1 MGQYSVFLSIHGVGM
16 PDEQKEG
23 VKSQYE
29 EIMAENALELIGNVH
44 VGSQESQYLHS
55 CTQHSLCETQR

>member
-1 MGQYSVFLSIHGVGM
+1 M
-16 PDEQKEG
+16 PDEEKEG

-29 EIMAENALELIGNVH
+29 EIMAENVLELIGNVH